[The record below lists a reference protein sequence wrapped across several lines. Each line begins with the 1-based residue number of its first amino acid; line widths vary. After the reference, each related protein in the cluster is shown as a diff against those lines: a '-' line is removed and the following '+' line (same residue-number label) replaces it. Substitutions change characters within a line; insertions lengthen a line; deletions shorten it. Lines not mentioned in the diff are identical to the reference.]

1 MRIVTLSMALGSAMI
16 FGLAG
21 GALLAQDQPAAGAPP
36 SSVESQPASGS
47 QTNDAQPGNA
57 QSNEAPPSG
66 AETASPRP
74 KRTPNPEREAKSL
87 AKRLALT
94 PEQES
99 ALAPILAARRQK
111 IEQARSNPEL
121 TPRARRAQVQ
131 KIQRESRNKIE
142 AILTDTQKQQ
152 YQQWEQE
159 RRANRQMR
167 RQKQAGAP
175 PAANNE

>member
-1 MRIVTLSMALGSAMI
+1 MRIVPLSIALGSAMI

-36 SSVESQPASGS
+36 SSVESQPPSGS
-47 QTNDAQPGNA
+47 QTNDTQTGNA
-57 QSNEAPPSG
+57 QSNEAPANG

-99 ALAPILAARRQK
+99 SLEPILAARQQK
-111 IEQARSNPEL
+111 IAQARSNLEL
-121 TPRARRAQVQ
+121 PPRARRAQVQ

-152 YQQWEQE
+152 YEQWEQE

-167 RQKQAGAP
+167 RQQQAGAP

>member
-36 SSVESQPASGS
+36 SSVEAQPASGS

-66 AETASPRP
+66 AVTASPRP

-99 ALAPILAARRQK
+99 AIEPVLTARQQK

-121 TPRARRAQVQ
+121 PPRARRAKVH
-131 KIQRESRNKIE
+131 KIQQESEKKID
-142 AILTDTQKQQ
+142 AILTDPQKQQ
-152 YQQWEQE
+152 YEQWKQE

-167 RQKQAGAP
+167 RQQQTGAP

>member
-1 MRIVTLSMALGSAMI
+1 MRIISLSMALGSVMI

-36 SSVESQPASGS
+36 SSVESQPAASSPAAG
-47 QTNDAQPGNA
+47 AQPGNA

-66 AETASPRP
+66 AETAISRPR
-74 KRTPNPEREAKSL
+74 RTPNPARQAKAL
-87 AKRLALT
+87 ARRLALS

-99 ALAPILAARRQK
+99 AIEPVLAGRQQK
-111 IEQARSNPEL
+111 IAEARSNPAL
-121 TPRARRAQVQ
+121 SPRARKAAVRTA
-131 KIQRESRNKIE
+131 QRESEQKIN

-152 YQQWEQE
+152 YEQWKQE

-167 RQKQAGAP
+167 RQQAGVSPAP
-175 PAANNE
+175 GNQ